1 MGQNAPQPMGATS
14 ADADA
19 NPMLKLL
26 KGGTQ
31 GLAKGFSDMQN
42 QNAMMRQGGGSQM
55 GPMPQA
61 QPVDPSY
68 FSPQTAQQNN
78 PFKPLR
84 GNNLSFYGDANG

>member
-1 MGQNAPQPMGATS
+1 MGQNAPQSMGATS

-42 QNAMMRQGGGSQM
+42 QNAMMRQGGGSGM

-61 QPVDPSY
+61 QPVSSDY
-68 FSPQTAQQNN
+68 FLPQRQQ
-78 PFKPLR
+78 KP
-84 GNNLSFYGDANG
+84 NNLSFYGDANG